1 MKIFASD
8 YDGTLRVGPDVSE
21 DNKKKIQEWRDAGNL
36 FVMVTGRSM
45 ESILSEIERNRLT
58 CDYIIGNNGGVIY
71 DQTGKRLKETVMDF
85 DRALEVLAFIKTVP
99 CFSYVIND
107 GFHRAKVV
115 VDATRPDRKYGMI
128 KATKTVE
135 EVLANRKIA
144 QFVLSLN
151 DMQLAKQTAKIINE
165 RYQDAVRAYVNVDCI
180 DVVPST
186 ISKAEGIHFLK
197 ERCGIAHE
205 DIYVIGDSYNDLPMI
220 EAYHG
225 FTLNHAE
232 QSIQKQ
238 ASASFESVASAIDSL
253 LGKNE
258 ESLGLSGGK

>member
-8 YDGTLRVGPDVSE
+8 YDGTLRIGSDVSKE
-21 DNKKKIQEWRDAGNL
+21 NKKMIQRWQDTGNL

-45 ESILSEIERNRLT
+45 ESILSEIERNELS

-71 DQTGKRLKETVMDF
+71 DREGNLLQETVMDF
-85 DRALEVLAFIKTVP
+85 ERALEVLEFIKTVP

-115 VDATRPDRKYGMI
+115 VDASRPDRKYGMI
-128 KATKTVE
+128 KATKSVE

-144 QFVLSLN
+144 QFVLSLDN
-151 DMQLAKQTAKIINE
+151 MELAKQTAGLLNE
-165 RYQDAVRAYVNVDCI
+165 RYSDTVCAYVNVDCI
-180 DVVPST
+180 DVVPSH
-186 ISKAEGIHFLK
+186 ISKAKGIQYLQ
-197 ERCGIAHE
+197 ERCCVEKE

-225 FTLNHAE
+225 FTLHHAE
-232 QSIQKQ
+232 GNIQKQ
-238 ASASFESVASAIDSL
+238 ASASFESVASAIASL
-253 LGKNE
+253 LDK
-258 ESLGLSGGK
+258 K